1 MDLASRL
8 WFDATRCKALLEAL
22 QHYRYACS
30 PEVVLSLCHG
40 ERLSRD
46 EHVYLT
52 EHLDE
57 ATWMVRLWQQS
68 LESVH

>member
-1 MDLASRL
+1 MTLASRI
-8 WFDATRCKALLEAL
+8 WDWETRGVALEVV
-22 QHYRYACS
+22 RDYACS
-30 PEVVLSLCHG
+30 PEVVLSVCRG

-52 EHLDE
+52 AHLDE
-57 ATWMVRLWQQS
+57 ATWMVRLWQQA

>member
-1 MDLASRL
+1 MTELAAKL
-8 WFDATRCKALLEAL
+8 WDWETRGVALEVT
-22 QHYRYACS
+22 RDSGCS
-30 PEVVLSLCHG
+30 PEAVLSVCHG

-57 ATWMVRLWQQS
+57 ATWMLTLWQQS
-68 LESVH
+68 LESVQ

>member
-1 MDLASRL
+1 VTALAAKLWDLE
-8 WFDATRCKALLEAL
+8 TRGVALEVT
-22 QHYRYACS
+22 RDFGCS
-30 PEVVLSLCHG
+30 PEAVLSVCRG

-46 EHVYLT
+46 ERVYLT

-57 ATWMVRLWQQS
+57 ATWTVRLWQRS